1 MIKTLRA
8 MWQDTLLRGIVKN
21 SSYLFS
27 SNSIAIVL
35 SMLQGIFAARLLGAT
50 DFGVLAGVIL
60 PVASDIHRLV
70 SFRMS
75 EPVVKYLN
83 QFLAEGRKDRAAAT
97 VKGAM
102 LVEGL
107 VTVLAYVV
115 LVLAAPLAARYF
127 AKDPQT
133 SSLFLLYGAFL
144 FTYAMYETA
153 TGVLQAWNKFNQLA
167 LVRLVQSGLTAG
179 LIFAAYLTHGG
190 LLHVLLA
197 YLTGKV
203 VEGLTTS
210 FLALRLVRREL
221 GPGWWRTSLKLMP
234 ERRELGRFAIS
245 TNLQGTLN
253 LIFRDSETLLISLL
267 RSPAEAG
274 YFRIALAVI
283 NLVLLPID
291 PFIAPTYRE
300 LTRTVAERN
309 YDLVRR
315 LIKRVSLIAGAWT
328 LVAGGGMALLGY
340 WLVPLM
346 YGAEFRPAY
355 PALVLLLIGYGFA
368 NTLHWNRSLL
378 LSLGKPGF
386 PIKSAAIAG
395 SVKTLL
401 TFLIVPIY
409 GYLAEAA
416 ILSAYFLASIGLN
429 VWRGRREISACEARE
444 AAHSHL
450 REVE

>member
-1 MIKTLRA
+1 MIKTIRA

-50 DFGVLAGVIL
+50 NFGILAGVIL

-83 QFLAEGRKDRAAAT
+83 QYLAEGRRDRAAAT

-102 LVEGL
+102 LVETL
-107 VTVLAYVV
+107 VTVLAYGV
-115 LVLAAPLAARYF
+115 LVLAAPLAARYL

-144 FTYAMYETA
+144 FSFAIYETA
-153 TGVLQAWNKFNQLA
+153 TGVLQALNKFNQLA
-167 LVRLVQSGLTAG
+167 LVRLVQSGVTAG
-179 LIFAAYLTHGG
+179 LIFIAFLTHGG
-190 LLHVLLA
+190 LLQVLLA
-197 YLTGKV
+197 YLAGKV
-203 VEGLTTS
+203 LEGLIVS
-210 FLALRLVRREL
+210 ILALRLVRREL
-221 GPGWWRTSLKLMP
+221 GSGWWRASLKLMP
-234 ERRELGRFAIS
+234 ERRELGRFALS

-283 NLVLLPID
+283 NLVTLPVD

-300 LTRTVAERN
+300 ITRTIAERN
-309 YDLVRR
+309 YDLTRR
-315 LIKRVSLIAGAWT
+315 LLKRVSIIAGTWT
-328 LVAGGGMALLGY
+328 LAAGGAVTLSGY

-355 PALVLLLIGYGFA
+355 PALVILLAGYGFA
-368 NTLHWNRSLL
+368 NILHWNRPLL
-378 LSLGKPGF
+378 LALGKPDF
-386 PIKSAAIAG
+386 PIKSAAATG
-395 SVKTLL
+395 SIKTLL
-401 TFLIVPIY
+401 TFLVVPVY

-416 ILSAYFLASIGLN
+416 ILSGYFLSSIGLN
-429 VWRGRREISACEARE
+429 VWRGRREIAARE
-444 AAHSHL
+444 LEDTAPP
-450 REVE
+450 EVA

>member
-35 SMLQGIFAARLLGAT
+35 SMLQGIFAARLLGIT
-50 DFGVLAGVIL
+50 NFGILAGVIL

-75 EPVVKYLN
+75 EPIVKYLN
-83 QFLAEGRKDRAAAT
+83 QFLAAERKDRAAAT

-102 LVEGL
+102 LVEAM
-107 VTVLAYVV
+107 VTVLAYGV
-115 LVLAAPLAARYF
+115 LILAAPLAARYL

-133 SSLFLLYGAFL
+133 SSLFLLYGTFL
-144 FTYAMYETA
+144 FSFAIYETS
-153 TGVLQAWNKFNQLA
+153 TGVLQAFNKFNQLA
-167 LVRLVQSGLTAG
+167 VVRLVQSGVTAA
-179 LIFAAYLTHGG
+179 LIFAAFLTHGG
-190 LLHVLLA
+190 LLQVLLA

-203 VEGLTTS
+203 LEGLIVS
-210 FLALRLVRREL
+210 ILALRVVRREL
-221 GPGWWRTSLKLMP
+221 GGDWWKASLKLMP
-234 ERRELGRFAIS
+234 DRRELGRFALS

-283 NLVLLPID
+283 NLVTLPVD

-300 LTRTVAERN
+300 ITRTVAERN
-309 YDLVRR
+309 FDLTRR
-315 LIKRVSLIAGAWT
+315 LLKRVSIIAGSWT
-328 LVAGGGMALLGY
+328 VAAGGILALSGY

-346 YGAEFRPAY
+346 YGGEYRPAY
-355 PALVLLLIGYGFA
+355 PAIVILLVGYGFA
-368 NTLHWNRSLL
+368 NILHWNRPLL
-378 LSLGKPGF
+378 LALGKPGF
-386 PIKSAAIAG
+386 PIKSAALAG
-395 SVKTLL
+395 SLKTLL
-401 TFLIVPIY
+401 TFLIVPFY

-416 ILSAYFLASIGLN
+416 ILSGYFLSSIGIN
-429 VWRGRREISACEARE
+429 VWRGRREIATRE
-444 AAHSHL
+444 IQDTAPPEIA
-450 REVE
+450 

>member
-8 MWQDTLLRGIVKN
+8 MWQDKLLRGIIKN

-50 DFGVLAGVIL
+50 NFGILAGVIL

-102 LVEGL
+102 LVEAL
-107 VTVLAYVV
+107 VTALAYGV
-115 LVLAAPLAARYF
+115 LVLAAPLAARYL

-133 SSLFLLYGAFL
+133 SSLFLLYGTFL
-144 FTYAMYETA
+144 FSFAVYETA

-167 LVRLVQSGLTAG
+167 VVRLAQSGVTAA
-179 LIFAAYLTHGG
+179 LIFTAFLTHGG
-190 LLHVLLA
+190 PLEVLLA
-197 YLTGKV
+197 YLVGKV
-203 VEGLTTS
+203 LEGLTVAI
-210 FLALRLVRREL
+210 LALRLVKREL
-221 GPGWWRTSLKLMP
+221 GSDWWRASLKLMP
-234 ERRELGRFAIS
+234 ERRELGRFALS

-283 NLVLLPID
+283 NLVTLPVD

-300 LTRTVAERN
+300 ITRTIAERN
-309 YDLVRR
+309 FDLTRR
-315 LIKRVSLIAGAWT
+315 LLKRVSIIAGTWT
-328 LVAGGGMALLGY
+328 LGAGGVLTLAGY

-355 PALVLLLIGYGFA
+355 PALVLLLVGYGFA
-368 NTLHWNRSLL
+368 NILHWNRPLL
-378 LSLGKPGF
+378 LALDKPAF
-386 PIKSAAIAG
+386 PIKSAAAAG
-395 SVKTLL
+395 SIKTLL
-401 TFLIVPIY
+401 TFIVVPIY

-416 ILSAYFLASIGLN
+416 ILSAYFLSSIGLN
-429 VWRGRREISACEARE
+429 VWRGRREIATQEAKDAAPAEAGSA
-444 AAHSHL
+444 
-450 REVE
+450 